1 MEKLLA
7 TIITIVIIFYLI
19 KFIFR
24 LVMPFLLKYILN
36 KKLGNMFEQFNN
48 YHDTSSYDHA
58 DYNQD
63 EEIIIQ
69 RPNKKSEKKKPD
81 PDEGEYVDFEEVK

>member
-1 MEKLLA
+1 
-7 TIITIVIIFYLI
+7 
-19 KFIFR
+19 
-24 LVMPFLLKYILN
+24 
-36 KKLGNMFEQFNN
+36 MFEQFNS
-48 YHDTSSYDHA
+48 YHNTSSYDHA

-81 PDEGEYVDFEEVK
+81 PDEGEYVDFEEIK